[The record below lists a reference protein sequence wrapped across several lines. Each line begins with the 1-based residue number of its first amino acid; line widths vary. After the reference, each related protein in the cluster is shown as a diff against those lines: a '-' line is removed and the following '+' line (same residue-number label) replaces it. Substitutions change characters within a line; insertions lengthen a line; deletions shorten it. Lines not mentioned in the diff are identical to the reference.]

1 MNDELDRPSGTAA
14 AQSAREADPL
24 QASGATPADT
34 PAETPHADL
43 YDVPPTPQRAAPVA
57 GDAGTTGTE
66 RAVLHSAG
74 EPERDAS
81 TRPGHPDGFPGLDR
95 HRQGAGD
102 IAKRWLGILAFVA
115 ITLAGAIWAVHRVVT
130 LHQADAK
137 HARDVA
143 SDRPAGGRSFDSA
156 APAGPVAHAAS
167 GASGTAPLSVVAQS
181 ASRSASTAPP
191 DHRPGTSP
199 SAPAHPA
206 VSWYDADLIVGSGD
220 APAGESAAG
229 AAGSTSGSVSGSL
242 ATSDHG
248 SALAAPAADGGSSVL
263 TAALSPTQIHAV
275 QAGLTGNRDL
285 RLSAGAKIPCAGDTA
300 FDSTLAGISTCTVTS
315 DVYSDNGHVL
325 LIGRGSTVNT
335 EFRSAPAQGQRRV
348 FILSA
353 RIQTPDGVTVQIDS
367 PAADALGR
375 MGIDGEV
382 NNHWGERLGAAFLL
396 SLVQDSIGYLASR
409 SNSSNGTVVFE
420 NTQQTGND
428 MADRVLNSTI
438 NIPPTI
444 TKNQGA
450 DFLIVLARDIDFSN
464 VYQLEAK

>member
-1 MNDELDRPSGTAA
+1 MNDELKRPSGPESPEPGLDAGPTG
-14 AQSAREADPL
+14 AQ
-24 QASGATPADT
+24 
-34 PAETPHADL
+34 HADL
-43 YDVPPTPQRAAPVA
+43 YDVPPTPQRTAQAGVPAAGEASVA
-57 GDAGTTGTE
+57 GSE
-66 RAVLHSAG
+66 RTIPQSDDMPMAERG
-74 EPERDAS
+74 EAAKPE
-81 TRPGHPDGFPGLDR
+81 HPDGFPDLDR
-95 HRQGAGD
+95 HRQDAGD
-102 IAKRWLGILAFVA
+102 IAKHWLGILAFVA
-115 ITLAGAIWAVHRVVT
+115 VTLAGAIWAVHRVVA

-143 SDRPAGGRSFDSA
+143 NDRPAGGRSFDTA
-156 APAGPVAHAAS
+156 APVSSPAANAAS
-167 GASGTAPLSVVAQS
+167 GVSGTAPLSVVAQS
-181 ASRSASTAPP
+181 AASTTPP
-191 DHRPGTSP
+191 DHRSGISP
-199 SAPAHPA
+199 PAPSHPA
-206 VSWYDADLIVGSGD
+206 ANWYDADLIVGSGD
-220 APAGESAAG
+220 APAGGDAATATGNRSTG
-229 AAGSTSGSVSGSL
+229 ATGP
-242 ATSDHG
+242 
-248 SALAAPAADGGSSVL
+248 ALAAVAADGPSSAL
-263 TAALSPTQIHAV
+263 TVALSPTQIHAV
-275 QAGLTGNRDL
+275 RAGMAGNRDL

-325 LIGRGSTVNT
+325 LIERGSTVNT

-382 NNHWGERLGAAFLL
+382 NNPWGERLGAAFLL

-409 SNSSNGTVVFE
+409 SNSSSGTVVFE

-428 MADRVLNSTI
+428 MADRVLSSTI

-450 DFLIVLARDIDFSN
+450 DFLIVLARDIDFSS

>member
-1 MNDELDRPSGTAA
+1 MNDELDRPSGSAA
-14 AQSAREADPL
+14 AQSAREPDPL
-24 QASGATPADT
+24 HASGATPLDT
-34 PAETPHADL
+34 PAETSHVDL

-66 RAVLHSAG
+66 SAIPQRPD
-74 EPERDAS
+74 EPQRDEPA
-81 TRPGHPDGFPGLDR
+81 RPGHPDGFPDLDR

-115 ITLAGAIWAVHRVVT
+115 VTLAGAIWAVHRVVT
-130 LHQADAK
+130 LHRAEAK

-156 APAGPVAHAAS
+156 APGGGSVAQAAS

-191 DHRPGTSP
+191 DRRPGISP

-206 VSWYDADLIVGSGD
+206 ASWYDADLIVSGD
-220 APAGESAAG
+220 ASAGGGAA
-229 AAGSTSGSVSGSL
+229 AAGSTSVS
-242 ATSDHG
+242 TPG
-248 SALAAPAADGGSSVL
+248 SALAAVAAGGASNVL
-263 TAALSPTQIHAV
+263 TATLTPTQIHAV
-275 QAGLTGNRDL
+275 PAGLTGNRDL

-353 RIQTPDGVTVQIDS
+353 RIQTPDGVIVQIDS

>member
-1 MNDELDRPSGTAA
+1 M
-14 AQSAREADPL
+14 
-24 QASGATPADT
+24 
-34 PAETPHADL
+34 PHADL

-66 RAVLHSAG
+66 RAFLQSAG

-81 TRPGHPDGFPGLDR
+81 ARPGHPDGFPDLDR

-115 ITLAGAIWAVHRVVT
+115 ATLAGAIWAVHRVVT
-130 LHQADAK
+130 LRQADAK

-156 APAGPVAHAAS
+156 APVGGVVAQAAS
-167 GASGTAPLSVVAQS
+167 GAFGTAPLSVVAQS
-181 ASRSASTAPP
+181 ASTTPP
-191 DHRPGTSP
+191 DHRPGASP
-199 SAPAHPA
+199 SAPSHPA
-206 VSWYDADLIVGSGD
+206 TSWYDADLIVGSGD

-229 AAGSTSGSVSGSL
+229 ITGSVSGSL
-242 ATSDHG
+242 PSSRHG
-248 SALAAPAADGGSSVL
+248 SALAAVAAGGASSVL
-263 TAALSPTQIHAV
+263 TAALSPTQIHVV

>member
-1 MNDELDRPSGTAA
+1 MNDELNSSSGPE
-14 AQSAREADPL
+14 S
-24 QASGATPADT
+24 SGQPPELRGVNNPDAVQTN
-34 PAETPHADL
+34 AEHADL
-43 YDVPPTPQRAAPVA
+43 YDVPPTPQREAPTGAAATADAANPVSRLSTAPA
-57 GDAGTTGTE
+57 GE
-66 RAVLHSAG
+66 RA
-74 EPERDAS
+74 EPA
-81 TRPGHPDGFPGLDR
+81 RPEHPDGFPDLNR
-95 HRQGAGD
+95 YRQDAGG

-115 ITLAGAIWAVHRVVT
+115 VTLTGAIWGVHRVVT
-130 LHQADAK
+130 LHQADAR

-143 SDRPAGGRSFDSA
+143 SDRPAGGRSFDTA
-156 APAGPVAHAAS
+156 AQAASSAS
-167 GASGTAPLSVVAQS
+167 GAAPLSTVAQS
-181 ASRSASTAPP
+181 AASATQAVTPNPHAGSQTLANGQSAS
-191 DHRPGTSP
+191 
-199 SAPAHPA
+199 HPA
-206 VSWYDADLIVGSGD
+206 ANWYDADLIVGSGD
-220 APAGESAAG
+220 AQAGSGG
-229 AAGSTSGSVSGSL
+229 AAVSVPGSTP
-242 ATSDHG
+242 AT
-248 SALAAPAADGGSSVL
+248 ATAGGPSNAL
-263 TAALSPTQIHAV
+263 TAALTPTQVHAT
-275 QAGLTGNRDL
+275 QASLVGNRDL
-285 RLSAGAKIPCAGDTA
+285 RLSAGAKIACAGDTA

-325 LIGRGSTVNT
+325 LIERGSTVNT

-353 RIQTPDGVTVQIDS
+353 RIQTPGGVFVQIDS

-375 MGIDGEV
+375 MGIDGAV
-382 NNHWGERLGAAFLL
+382 DNHWGERLGAAFLL

-428 MADRVLNSTI
+428 MADKVLNSTI

>member
-1 MNDELDRPSGTAA
+1 MPS
-14 AQSAREADPL
+14 
-24 QASGATPADT
+24 
-34 PAETPHADL
+34 
-43 YDVPPTPQRAAPVA
+43 
-57 GDAGTTGTE
+57 
-66 RAVLHSAG
+66 
-74 EPERDAS
+74 
-81 TRPGHPDGFPGLDR
+81 
-95 HRQGAGD
+95 
-102 IAKRWLGILAFVA
+102 
-115 ITLAGAIWAVHRVVT
+115 
-130 LHQADAK
+130 
-137 HARDVA
+137 
-143 SDRPAGGRSFDSA
+143 
-156 APAGPVAHAAS
+156 
-167 GASGTAPLSVVAQS
+167 
-181 ASRSASTAPP
+181 
-191 DHRPGTSP
+191 
-199 SAPAHPA
+199 HPA
-206 VSWYDADLIVGSGD
+206 ASWYDADLIVGGD
-220 APAGESAAG
+220 APAAGGTAATARSTSSSTAG
-229 AAGSTSGSVSGSL
+229 SERGSPLAAVAAGSASN
-242 ATSDHG
+242 
-248 SALAAPAADGGSSVL
+248 ALAV
-263 TAALSPTQIHAV
+263 ALSPTQIHAA

-353 RIQTPDGVTVQIDS
+353 RIQTPDGVTAQIDS
-367 PAADALGR
+367 PVADALGR

-444 TKNQGA
+444 TKNQGE
-450 DFLIVLARDIDFSN
+450 DFLIVLARDIDFSS

>member
-1 MNDELDRPSGTAA
+1 MNDELNRPSGPESPEPGPM
-14 AQSAREADPL
+14 QSN
-24 QASGATPADT
+24 AS
-34 PAETPHADL
+34 HADL
-43 YDVPPTPQRAAPVA
+43 YDVPPTPQREGPAEAAADPANV
-57 GDAGTTGTE
+57 TGSPST
-66 RAVLHSAG
+66 APAG
-74 EPERDAS
+74 ERVEPARPEY
-81 TRPGHPDGFPGLDR
+81 PDGFPDLNR
-95 HRQGAGD
+95 YRQDAGG

-115 ITLAGAIWAVHRVVT
+115 VILAGAIWGVHRVVT
-130 LHQADAK
+130 LHQAEAK

-143 SDRPAGGRSFDSA
+143 NDRPTGGRSFDTA
-156 APAGPVAHAAS
+156 AQTAS
-167 GASGTAPLSVVAQS
+167 GVSGTAPLSAVAQS
-181 ASRSASTAPP
+181 ATSAASVTSAAASPNPHASSPTLTNAQVVSHPP
-191 DHRPGTSP
+191 
-199 SAPAHPA
+199 
-206 VSWYDADLIVGSGD
+206 VSWYDADLIVGAGD
-220 APAGESAAG
+220 ASTGLGSPGTSSAVG
-229 AAGSTSGSVSGSL
+229 
-242 ATSDHG
+242 ATS
-248 SALAAPAADGGSSVL
+248 AIAATGGAPNAL
-263 TAALSPTQIHAV
+263 TAALTPTQTHAT
-275 QAGLTGNRDL
+275 QAGSVGNRDL
-285 RLSAGAKIPCAGDTA
+285 RLSAGAKIACAGDTA

-325 LIGRGSTVNT
+325 LIERGSTVNT

-353 RIQTPDGVTVQIDS
+353 RIQTPGGVFVQIDS

-382 NNHWGERLGAAFLL
+382 DNHWGERLGAAFLL

-428 MADRVLNSTI
+428 MADKVLNSTI

>member
-1 MNDELDRPSGTAA
+1 M
-14 AQSAREADPL
+14 
-24 QASGATPADT
+24 
-34 PAETPHADL
+34 
-43 YDVPPTPQRAAPVA
+43 
-57 GDAGTTGTE
+57 
-66 RAVLHSAG
+66 
-74 EPERDAS
+74 
-81 TRPGHPDGFPGLDR
+81 
-95 HRQGAGD
+95 
-102 IAKRWLGILAFVA
+102 
-115 ITLAGAIWAVHRVVT
+115 
-130 LHQADAK
+130 
-137 HARDVA
+137 
-143 SDRPAGGRSFDSA
+143 
-156 APAGPVAHAAS
+156 
-167 GASGTAPLSVVAQS
+167 
-181 ASRSASTAPP
+181 
-191 DHRPGTSP
+191 
-199 SAPAHPA
+199 
-206 VSWYDADLIVGSGD
+206 
-220 APAGESAAG
+220 
-229 AAGSTSGSVSGSL
+229 
-242 ATSDHG
+242 
-248 SALAAPAADGGSSVL
+248 
-263 TAALSPTQIHAV
+263 
-275 QAGLTGNRDL
+275 TGNRDL

-353 RIQTPDGVTVQIDS
+353 RIQTPDGVTAQIDS
-367 PAADALGR
+367 PVADALGR

-444 TKNQGA
+444 TKNQGE
-450 DFLIVLARDIDFSN
+450 DFLIVLARDIDFSS